1 MVTNMMHPTDSQV
14 TAARSRLLSYQNPA
28 TTAVSTQAEIR
39 QALLTLLP
47 TIDYIMLGI
56 CANNWDEGI
65 LTLQQYSR
73 ALDLPQLLPTPALTG
88 PVYIKFNP
96 RQPKCYA
103 SAYQGSDRGVLVAA
117 QSDDL
122 TKLNE
127 MFGHLP
133 LDLFAEV

>member
-1 MVTNMMHPTDSQV
+1 MTDPTDDSLISARAILLNYQHPTTATPSQ
-14 TAARSRLLSYQNPA
+14 
-28 TTAVSTQAEIR
+28 IR

-47 TIDYIMLGI
+47 TIDYVMLGI
-56 CANNWDEGI
+56 CANTWDEGI
-65 LTLQQYSR
+65 LALQQYSY
-73 ALDLPQLLPTPALTG
+73 ALKLPQLLPTPALTG
-88 PVYIKFNP
+88 AVYIKLNP

-103 SAYQGSDRGVLVAA
+103 SAYQGSERGVLVAA

-133 LDLFAEV
+133 LDLFAKA